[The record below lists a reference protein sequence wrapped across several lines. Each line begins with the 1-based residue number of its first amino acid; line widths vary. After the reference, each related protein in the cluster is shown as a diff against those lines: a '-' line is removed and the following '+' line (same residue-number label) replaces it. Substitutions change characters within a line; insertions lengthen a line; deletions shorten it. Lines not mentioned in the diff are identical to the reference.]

1 MRILFDAFWWVNGP
15 GANRTVMREMILG
28 WHREFPEDELILALR
43 SGDLDQA
50 DDLPDGVATVTT
62 RLWPQMVANGVE
74 LPRLA
79 RRVKADVVVAH
90 NYAPMTGPS
99 VVFVH
104 DLLFLEHWDWFTTA
118 ERAYFTPMSWTQ
130 RRATVIAT
138 SSKTEADRMERLVP
152 ALKPVHPVGLA
163 VATEL
168 ANSAS
173 TRPTDTPDGPF
184 SLIVG
189 RLNVRKNLEKAITAA
204 GQAKQVSPD
213 QPLLIVGDSAHSGR
227 SLGLPDS
234 IKPLVD
240 EGSVRFLGRISDG
253 ELRWLYEHCALT
265 MYLSLDEG
273 FGLPPVEAASF
284 GSPLLVSDI
293 PLFHETVGG
302 VARFADPNNVAEI
315 ASAID
320 DTFDPLRSTAV
331 RAREAVAA
339 YTWEHTVHELRTLA
353 VAVSEG
359 TTA

>member
-28 WHREFPEDELILALR
+28 WHREFPQDELTLALR
-43 SGDLDQA
+43 SSDVAQA
-50 DDLPDGVATVTT
+50 DDLPTGVATVTT

-79 RRVKADVVVAH
+79 RRLKSDVVVAH
-90 NYAPMTGPS
+90 NYAPMTGRS

-104 DLLFLEHWDWFTTA
+104 DLLFLEHWDWFTPA

-130 RRATVIAT
+130 RRATAIAT
-138 SSKTEADRMERLVP
+138 SSKTEAQRMERLVP
-152 ALKPVHPVGLA
+152 QLRPVHPVGLA

-168 ANSAS
+168 ADSEPI
-173 TRPTDTPDGPF
+173 RPSDAPDGPF

-189 RLNVRKNLEKAITAA
+189 RLNVRKNLENAISAA
-204 GQAKQVSPD
+204 GQAKQVSPE

-234 IKPLVD
+234 IKHLVD
-240 EGSVRFLGRISDG
+240 EGSVRFLGRISDS
-253 ELRWLYEHCALT
+253 ELHWLYEHTALT

-273 FGLPPVEAASF
+273 FGLPPIEAASF

-302 VARFADPNNVAEI
+302 IARFADPNNVDEI
-315 ASAID
+315 AAAID
-320 DTFDPLRSTAV
+320 DAFDPLRSHSAAA
-331 RAREAVAA
+331 RAAVAG
-339 YTWEHTVHELRTLA
+339 YTWAHTVHELRNLA
-353 VAVSEG
+353 VAVREG
-359 TTA
+359 ATT